1 MRFFSSMLVLV
12 LLMTAAV
19 QAPAQAATQDWGAKD
34 VIRQGIGIVDIQ
46 ALLRDSKAGKSIQ
59 KQMETLQ
66 KTFKEEV
73 SAQETSL
80 RTADEQLGR
89 QRTVLSQEAFEKT
102 RVEFQK
108 DIAEAQGKVQER
120 KRVLDTAFGKAV
132 EQVQNRAVQIIAK
145 VAEKRKLLLVIP
157 RNQVI
162 LAENSMDLTQEV
174 MADLDKEI
182 SSVKVVLEKSAAQ

>member
-1 MRFFSSMLVLV
+1 MRFFSSMLVLG

-34 VIRQGIGIVDIQ
+34 VVRQSVGIVDIQ

-66 KTFKEEV
+66 KTFKEDV
-73 SAQETSL
+73 SAQEKSL

-89 QRTVLSQEAFEKT
+89 QRTVLSQEAFEKK
-102 RVEFQK
+102 RIEFQK
-108 DIAEAQGKVQER
+108 EIAEAQGKVQEK

-132 EQVQNRAVQIIAK
+132 EKVQSKAVQIIAK

-174 MADLDKEI
+174 MAELDKDL
-182 SSVKVVLEKSAAQ
+182 SSVKVVLEKSAAE